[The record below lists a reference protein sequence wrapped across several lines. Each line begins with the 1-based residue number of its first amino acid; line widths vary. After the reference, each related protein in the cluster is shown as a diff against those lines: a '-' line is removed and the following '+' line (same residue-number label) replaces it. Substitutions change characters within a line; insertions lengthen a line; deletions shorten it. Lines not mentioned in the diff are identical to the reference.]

1 MLGFG
6 WGVVPPAGSVKD
18 KGRIA
23 TIIEFLIY
31 LTPIRKEKCS
41 AIQCQSLICDCIVA
55 LIVLLTATAPFGSS
69 TLIDTRYKSPDLDVE
84 Q

>member
-1 MLGFG
+1 MIAC
-6 WGVVPPAGSVKD
+6 WGLAEELSPPPAGSVKD

-55 LIVLLTATAPFGSS
+55 LIVLLTATVPFGSS
-69 TLIDTRYKSPDLDVE
+69 TLTLDISHPN
-84 Q
+84 